1 MKMTTTLIAAL
12 FALGLVS
19 GPVTARSAETAHPA
33 TPSHQRMHADMM
45 GGDMDMGMTGMGMM
59 NGSRMNWQSEQWN
72 RGCMGM
78 MGGFMM
84 SIMSPDQQQQFLDAT
99 RDLRHQMLELRFS
112 YLETMRDPKA
122 TPADLAR
129 IESRMLDV
137 RKQMMA
143 KLEELLNRKIDNN

>member
-1 MKMTTTLIAAL
+1 MQITTGLIASLLALTLI
-12 FALGLVS
+12 S
-19 GPVTARSAETAHPA
+19 GPAMVQAGETGHPV
-33 TPSHQRMHADMM
+33 TPSHQRLHANMM
-45 GGDMDMGMTGMGMM
+45 GGDMDMGMM
-59 NGSRMNWQSEQWN
+59 NGNRMNWQTEQWN

-122 TPADLAR
+122 TPADLAK
-129 IESRMLDV
+129 IESKMLDI

-143 KLEELLNRKIDNN
+143 TLETLLNRKIGPENK